1 MKKLTWILLV
11 SLIIFIFLPIIS
23 LIKESVIGNRPWTP
37 EEYKVALREIIP
49 KIPAQQKK
57 DWTDN
62 WLTQF
67 DDSQKLDL
75 YLGSLKKAEIKTAD
89 YSSAPLTLQQTE
101 LMIQSLRKPQK
112 DRFEETFYV
121 ELFYLKRIPLFFKI
135 KPFIDQEQLQKIK
148 QGSVKTFTLEHYR
161 KFFGTPYLRGSLIRS
176 FKVSIVSMILTVFLA
191 YIFAYAINRTTCRFK
206 AYFNAM
212 ALFPLVSP
220 PIIMGFSLIL
230 LFGRQG
236 VVTKEL
242 LDETL
247 HLINAA
253 TFNIYGMH
261 GIILSQIFTFLP
273 VAFVM
278 LHSVLVQLDTRLEE
292 AAENLGASKWYT
304 FSRVT
309 LPMSYPG
316 LFQAMLVVFILAM
329 QDFGNPRIIGSEYTM
344 VAGVM
349 YDQMVG
355 FQNSNMAAVL
365 GVMLLVPTILAY
377 ITANVWLGR
386 KTYATREPSG
396 ILYIKETPKAFKI
409 TLETTCFA
417 VSTLIL
423 LLYLTI
429 IAGSFVNVWG
439 VDNTLTFK
447 YYTSVGITGASFM
460 EADVGNKIGL
470 PLVLSSVKTMGIAA
484 IIGGFLA
491 IVIAYVIERQK
502 GFLSRIIGFIVLIPV
517 ALPGVIFGI
526 GYIISFNAP
535 LGMPMLA
542 LTGTTTIILL
552 LIIFTRLYAGV
563 MSTQSVLQKTDYSV
577 EEAAMSLGAGRFYTF
592 RHIVFPALKRPW
604 LLGTLYIFVSGLVA
618 LGGVIFL
625 ISARQNLASV
635 AIYLL
640 TEQGKFGLSCAMS
653 TYLIIIVVIVMSA
666 IRYIER
672 EDRYAKAIR
681 VGKID

>member
-1 MKKLTWILLV
+1 MKKLTWIILV
-11 SLIIFIFLPIIS
+11 SLIIFILLPIIS

-37 EEYKVALREIIP
+37 EEYKVALREIIS
-49 KIPAQQKK
+49 KIPATEKK
-57 DWTDN
+57 EWTDN
-62 WLTQF
+62 WLVQF

-75 YLGSLKKAEIKTAD
+75 YLSSLKKAAIKKD
-89 YSSAPLTLQQTE
+89 YLSTPLTLQQTE
-101 LMIQSLRKPQK
+101 SLIQSLENPQK

-121 ELFYLKRIPLFFKI
+121 ELFYLKRIPFFYKI
-135 KPFIDQEQLQKIK
+135 KPFIDQKQLQKIK

-161 KFFGTPYLRGSLIRS
+161 KFFGTPYLWGSLIRS

-236 VVTKEL
+236 VVTKGL

-292 AAENLGASKWYT
+292 AAENLGASRWYT

-316 LFQAMLVVFILAM
+316 LFQAMLVVFILSM

-349 YDQMVG
+349 YDQMIG
-355 FQNSNMAAVL
+355 FQNSSMAAVL
-365 GVMLLVPTILAY
+365 GVMLLIPTILAY
-377 ITANVWLGR
+377 VTGNVWLGR

-396 ILYIKETPKAFKI
+396 VPYIKETPKAFKI
-409 TLETTCFA
+409 TLETICFA
-417 VSTLIL
+417 ASTLIL

-439 VDNTLTFK
+439 VDNTLTLK
-447 YYTSVGITGASFM
+447 YYTSAGISGASFM
-460 EADVGNKIGL
+460 EADVGSKIGL

-484 IIGGFLA
+484 IMGGFLA
-491 IVIAYVIERQK
+491 IVIAYVVERRK
-502 GFLSRIIGFIVLIPV
+502 VFVSKVIGFIVLIPV

-535 LGMPMLA
+535 FGMPVLA
-542 LTGTTTIILL
+542 LTGTTTIIVL

-577 EEAAMSLGAGRFYTF
+577 EEAATSLGAGRFYTF
-592 RHIVFPALKRPW
+592 RHIVFPGLKRPW

-653 TYLIIIVVIVMSA
+653 TYLIIIVLIVMSG
-666 IRYIER
+666 IRYIEKK
-672 EDRYAKAIR
+672 DRYTKAIR

>member
-1 MKKLTWILLV
+1 MKKLTWIILVLLV
-11 SLIIFIFLPIIS
+11 IFILLPIIS

-49 KIPAQQKK
+49 KIPANEKK

-62 WLTQF
+62 WLAQF
-67 DDSQKLDL
+67 DDNQKLDL
-75 YLGSLKKAEIKTAD
+75 YLGSLKKAAIKED
-89 YSSAPLTLQQTE
+89 YLSSPLTLQQLE
-101 LMIQSLRKPQK
+101 SLIQSLDKPQK
-112 DRFEETFYV
+112 DRFDETFYV

-148 QGSVKTFTLEHYR
+148 QGSVKTFTLEHYK
-161 KFFGTPYLRGSLIRS
+161 KFLGTPYLWGSLIRS

-292 AAENLGASKWYT
+292 AAENLGASRWYT

-316 LFQAMLVVFILAM
+316 LFQAMMVVFILAM

-365 GVMLLVPTILAY
+365 AVMLLIPTILAY
-377 ITANVWLGR
+377 ITGNVWLGR

-396 ILYIKETPKAFKI
+396 IPYIKETPKAFKI
-409 TLETTCFA
+409 TLETICFA
-417 VSTLIL
+417 ASTLIL

-429 IAGSFVNVWG
+429 IAGSFVNIWG
-439 VDNTLTFK
+439 VDNTLTLK
-447 YYTSVGITGASFM
+447 YYTSVGISGASFM

-502 GFLSRIIGFIVLIPV
+502 VFLSKVIGFIVLIPV

-535 LGMPMLA
+535 FGMPMLA

-592 RHIVFPALKRPW
+592 RHIVFPVLKRPW

-653 TYLIIIVVIVMSA
+653 TYLIIIVLIVMSA
-666 IRYIER
+666 IRYIEKK
-672 EDRYAKAIR
+672 DRYTRAIR